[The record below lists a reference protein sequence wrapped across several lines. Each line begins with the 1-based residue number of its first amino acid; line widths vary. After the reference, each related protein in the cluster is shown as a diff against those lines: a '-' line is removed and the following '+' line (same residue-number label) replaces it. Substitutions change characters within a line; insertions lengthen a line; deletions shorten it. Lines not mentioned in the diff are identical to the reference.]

1 MRARLE
7 IETRNKHRSNK
18 YNKVLENRVSESERQ
33 SLGLD
38 KRKKKQSQC
47 WDETGQAREKEKR
60 RKKNTKRDKKKEK

>member
-1 MRARLE
+1 M
-7 IETRNKHRSNK
+7 
-18 YNKVLENRVSESERQ
+18 LENRVSESERQ